1 MRPERDAPI
10 EAASTVVSFTVTGE
24 ASPHLIGRLTGLVAQ
39 RGLTPLAISM
49 RRDGDH
55 AHVEL
60 MQDNLPLESA
70 IVIAEKMRSLVI
82 VASVTLRYTCSING
96 YLP

>member
-1 MRPERDAPI
+1 M
-10 EAASTVVSFTVTGE
+10 VGE
-24 ASPHLIGRLTGLVAQ
+24 ASPNLIGRLTGLVAQ
-39 RGLTPLAISM
+39 RGLTPLAVSM

-60 MQDNLPLESA
+60 VQDDLTLECA

-82 VASVTLRYTCSING
+82 VASVALRYTCSING
-96 YLP
+96 FPP